1 MLVDKLIKPIYI
13 HVDIMIRLVA
23 VIALQRKSTRTHSL
37 LSSLMTYLHRVLILN
52 HIRHVHDYLY
62 IHVSEPYQPD
72 QHAGVLLS
80 VNINLNPAAV
90 SFNFHHPQVVHGE
103 YDKPLCHSNKC
114 GHAPPLLYSTYTHIN
129 ITCTRC

>member
-1 MLVDKLIKPIYI
+1 MLVDKLIKPTYTCRYHDQISGCYSITEEI
-13 HVDIMIRLVA
+13 HQDTF
-23 VIALQRKSTRTHSL
+23 ST
-37 LSSLMTYLHRVLILN
+37 SSLMTYLHRVLILN